1 MNRKSTVSSLIAVLI
16 SITLGATSASAHCDT
31 MNGPVVTAAKLALQ
45 KGDVTPVLKWVK
57 PEAEPEI
64 RAAFQQTLAVRKAG
78 PQAREL
84 ADRYFF
90 ETLVRIHRAGEG
102 APYTGL
108 KPATTPVEPAVQAA
122 DKALDGTGS
131 IDAVVNLVAGDI
143 TSGIRRRWERAE
155 EARKHANDSVEAGRR
170 YVEAYVEYVHYV
182 ENLHVAA
189 SAAHSEHAGEAT
201 QAAPHV
207 HR

>member
-1 MNRKSTVSSLIAVLI
+1 MTRRLIASTLAVVVG
-16 SITLGATSASAHCDT
+16 ITLGATPAHAHCDT
-31 MNGPVVTAAKLALQ
+31 MNGPVVTAAKLALE

-57 PEAEPEI
+57 PEAEAEI
-64 RAAFQQTLAVRKAG
+64 RAAFKQTLAVRKAG

-108 KPATTPVEPAVQAA
+108 KPATTPIEPAVQAA
-122 DKALDGTGS
+122 DEALDGTGS
-131 IDAVVNLVAGDI
+131 IDAVVKLVAGDI
-143 TSGIRRRWERAE
+143 TSGIRQRWRRAE
-155 EARKHANDSVEAGRR
+155 AARKHANDSVEAGRR

-182 ENLHVAA
+182 ENLQVAA
-189 SAAHSEHAGEAT
+189 STAHSEHAGEAT

-207 HR
+207 HK